1 MHRTVAQPPV
11 YPNRVRH
18 RKGSRPV
25 RVQVQPLQFARL
37 TRLGRRWQL
46 TNLGVNAAHISFTHV
61 TMESEK
67 FVCVRET
74 TGANNVVI
82 VDMSDPTTPMRRQIT
97 ADSALMNPVS
107 KVRASNRAALL
118 H

>member
-1 MHRTVAQPPV
+1 MT
-11 YPNRVRH
+11 
-18 RKGSRPV
+18 S
-25 RVQVQPLQFARL
+25 
-37 TRLGRRWQL
+37 
-46 TNLGVNAAHISFTHV
+46 LGVNAAHISFTHV
-61 TMESEK
+61 TMESER

-107 KVRASNRAALL
+107 KVRATNGATLL

>member
-1 MHRTVAQPPV
+1 
-11 YPNRVRH
+11 
-18 RKGSRPV
+18 
-25 RVQVQPLQFARL
+25 
-37 TRLGRRWQL
+37 
-46 TNLGVNAAHISFTHV
+46 
-61 TMESEK
+61 
-67 FVCVRET
+67 
-74 TGANNVVI
+74 VI

>member
-1 MHRTVAQPPV
+1 MT
-11 YPNRVRH
+11 
-18 RKGSRPV
+18 S
-25 RVQVQPLQFARL
+25 
-37 TRLGRRWQL
+37 
-46 TNLGVNAAHISFTHV
+46 LGVNAAHISFTHV

-82 VDMSDPTTPMRRQIT
+82 VDMSNPSTPMRRQIA

-107 KVRASNRAALL
+107 KVRACQPNHIASL
-118 H
+118 HASVVRQGFQQGRIFDFEKEEYSADQWLGTAVTC